1 MKLLRLELKKN
12 NIKSYCIAASAV
24 FACLLGL
31 TYIFAWVPSLGT
43 ADPNAMEL
51 FSTYSGIATM
61 TGAVGLMAL
70 SALASAMGYRYVLKE
85 YSSANAILLFTY
97 PISRK
102 AVVWAKIKLLLLF
115 VSVTTL
121 VCTFGGFIV
130 FVLTGH
136 IFSLVDDNLQLV
148 DIALAFRNALV
159 LACLTDGIA
168 LCSLRIGFIRKSNS
182 MTVISAILLSMLLV
196 NLAADINQS
205 FTTVFYLS
213 VVILV
218 IGLLL
223 TFNMAQKVENMEV

>member
-43 ADPNAMEL
+43 ADSNAVTL
-51 FSTYSGIATM
+51 FSTYSGIAAM

-70 SALASAMGYRYVLKE
+70 SALASAMGYRYVIKE
-85 YSSANAILLFTY
+85 YSGANAILLFTY
-97 PISRK
+97 PINRK
-102 AVVWAKIKLLLLF
+102 TVVWAKIKLLLLF
-115 VSVTTL
+115 VSATTL
-121 VCTFGGFIV
+121 VCTFGGFSV

-148 DIALAFRNALV
+148 DIALAFRNAMV

>member
-70 SALASAMGYRYVLKE
+70 SALASAMGYVLKE

>member
-1 MKLLRLELKKN
+1 MLRLELKKN
-12 NIKSYCIAASAV
+12 NIKSYCIAAFAV

-43 ADPNAMEL
+43 ADSNAVTL
-51 FSTYSGIATM
+51 FSTYSGIAAM

-70 SALASAMGYRYVLKE
+70 SALASAMGYRYVIKE
-85 YSSANAILLFTY
+85 YSGANAILLFTY
-97 PISRK
+97 PINRK
-102 AVVWAKIKLLLLF
+102 TVVWAKIKLLLLF
-115 VSVTTL
+115 VSATTL
-121 VCTFGGFIV
+121 VCTFGGFSV

-148 DIALAFRNALV
+148 DIALAFRNAMV

-182 MTVISAILLSMLLV
+182 MTVISAIGFSMLLV

-205 FTTVFYLS
+205 FAVVLGLS
-213 VVILV
+213 AAIHDWIVY
-218 IGLLL
+218 
-223 TFNMAQKVENMEV
+223 